1 MPEQDGP
8 TFPRKMY
15 NDAHDVIEVDS
26 QETLDLA
33 QSRGWKLVP
42 PALNT
47 IPKLKERVAE
57 VEVELKEL
65 KENLAA
71 KIHETEI
78 AMKAEEILGK
88 MQADKAAKE
97 AEAQELAEK
106 QAAEDEKAEEE
117 KTVAEAQAKAEA
129 EVGASVPSK
138 GGPVSPPAP
147 APDSA
152 PPPATKAAV
161 EFGEKGK
168 KK

>member
-1 MPEQDGP
+1 MPETDGP
-8 TFPRKMY
+8 TFPKKMY
-15 NDAHDVIEVDS
+15 NDAHDVIEVDC
-26 QETLDLA
+26 QETLELA

-47 IPKLKERVAE
+47 IPKLKERIAE
-57 VEVELKEL
+57 VEAEL

-88 MQADKAAKE
+88 MQAEKAAKE

-106 QAAEDEKAEEE
+106 QAAEEEAAEEE
-117 KTVAEAQAKAEA
+117 KAVADAKAAAEA
-129 EVGASVPSK
+129 EVGASVPLK
-138 GGPVSPPAP
+138 GGPVSPPVP
-147 APDSA
+147 APDSG
-152 PPPATKAAV
+152 PPPTAKAAV